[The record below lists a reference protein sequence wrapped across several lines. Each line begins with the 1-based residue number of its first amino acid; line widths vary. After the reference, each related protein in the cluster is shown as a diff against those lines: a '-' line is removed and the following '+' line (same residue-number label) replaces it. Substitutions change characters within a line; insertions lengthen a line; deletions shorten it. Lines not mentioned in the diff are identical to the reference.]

1 MSILPAWRCAVTLRY
16 WLGMLS
22 LAATVAGCGAGK
34 QLFSG
39 RGDYKLYR
47 ETKTAPTLE
56 ARLSAAHRYLQLSPE
71 GDYAPEIRAWFS
83 PMEASYVARAHDSLP
98 LLRAYL
104 KALPDG
110 PRAREVRD
118 RARQLEDVVK
128 SASDRELNRDA
139 RLATL
144 QADLARSAAL
154 RKTFLEDLH
163 NLVAALSEVRVWNQP
178 LSAIEGELATRLN
191 LADPATC
198 QLDLCAKPITARF
211 AIPHRQGRLLPRD
224 ASFEVEIALKG
235 GLVTEIRLAGR
246 ELFSRV
252 GEAQDLSPVE
262 FGDAQARAEAIGR
275 ALALVGG
282 ALGSAFPEETCT
294 RPAVSPIVLDR
305 ACNGSR
311 VTVTAAIDSGG
322 ADGIVWSA
330 DAPPPAA
337 RAKRVKGTTKPAAA
351 AAPANPPAP
360 PASASPAPSA
370 APPKSPAPP
379 ASGAP

>member
-1 MSILPAWRCAVTLRY
+1 VTPRY

-22 LAATVAGCGAGK
+22 LAATIAGCGAGK
-34 QLFSG
+34 QFFSG

-56 ARLSAAHRYLQLSPE
+56 ARLSAAHRYLKLSPE
-71 GDYAPEIRAWFS
+71 GDYASEIRAWFS

-110 PRAREVRD
+110 PRAREVRE
-118 RARQLEDVVK
+118 RSRQLEDVVK

-154 RKTFLEDLH
+154 RKTFLGDLRS
-163 NLVAALSEVRVWNQP
+163 LVAELSEVRVWNQP
-178 LSAIEGELATRLN
+178 LSAIEAELATRLN
-191 LADPATC
+191 LGDPATC
-198 QLDLCAKPITARF
+198 QLDLCAQPITARF

-322 ADGIVWSA
+322 ADSIVWSA

-337 RAKRVKGTTKPAAA
+337 RAKRVKGTTKPAT
-351 AAPANPPAP
+351 AAPATPTAPAAP